1 MPVAVLDVPVVQVP
15 GAGSQ
20 PSARQGSRTDANQP
34 SGQCAA
40 ARADA
45 DSLSRLHTLLLLVI
59 FLLRAVIMPL
69 RVVSCA
75 AVMDGASIPPEST

>member
-40 ARADA
+40 AGA